1 MNFKATIILSITMN
15 TFSEESLLVNSV
27 NLGCTENLKM
37 RISDNSSH
45 VMVDTRF
52 ISIGPQ

>member
-27 NLGCTENLKM
+27 NLGCTKNLKM